1 MNASRTSRFARGAA
15 HGEWRICEYDG
26 PGLEFI
32 FEIHCRGERS
42 PHMHEDS
49 ETVRVEAFSDGVFG
63 IAMTLLVIEIKV
75 PSHELVAAQGLAH
88 SLLAL
93 WPSYLAFLTSFATI
107 LVIWVH
113 HHWVFALVSKNDHL
127 FLYWNG
133 LLLLFVTFVPFP
145 TALLAEYL
153 LNPQAR
159 LAANL
164 YTGTFLAISLAFDAL
179 WRHASTKLLA
189 PDATKAK
196 RREAVQITRQYR
208 FGPPLYL
215 MAFGMSF
222 LSESLSVA
230 LCLLLALF
238 FALHS
243 SQSAAPAAR

>member
-1 MNASRTSRFARGAA
+1 MN
-15 HGEWRICEYDG
+15 
-26 PGLEFI
+26 
-32 FEIHCRGERS
+32 ER
-42 PHMHEDS
+42 S
-49 ETVRVEAFSDGVFG
+49 ETVRLEAFSDGVFG
-63 IAMTLLVIEIKV
+63 IAMTLLVIQIKV

-113 HHWVFALVSKNDHL
+113 HHWVFVMITKNDHA

-153 LNPQAR
+153 LHAEAR
-159 LAANL
+159 IAANL

-179 WRHASTKLLA
+179 WRHASARLLSA
-189 PDATKAK
+189 DARHEKSG
-196 RREAVQITRQYR
+196 EAAQVTRQYR

-215 MAFGMSF
+215 GAFAISF
-222 LSESLSVA
+222 ASEAWSVG
-230 LCLLLALF
+230 LCLLLAVF
-238 FALHS
+238 FALQGS
-243 SQSAAPAAR
+243 SPVSRAAPPGR